1 VVDNVPHVP
10 RPNIVVVMPDQL
22 RADAV
27 GAFSSTGAQ
36 TPHLDELA
44 SRGTRFT
51 QAFSQHSVCGPSRT
65 SIFTGWYPHVA
76 GHRTLDNLLKP
87 WEPNLLRMFKDAGYH
102 VAWAGMRGDTFAP
115 GVTKTSTD
123 FMGYTVKPRH
133 TRWPSPPVE
142 GALADANCW
151 YSGLRSPRDGEADV
165 LDLDEAAIQ
174 TCEQLLADGMPEPWL
189 LFVALVFPHPPF
201 AVEEPWWS
209 LHSRDAMSPPLPP
222 LLDDKPAFM
231 RAMREEYRLDLLGPD
246 DWAELKATY
255 YGMVSRV
262 DAQLGR
268 VVAGVDRAG
277 AASRTAWTF
286 FTDHG
291 EYMGDYG
298 LVEKWASGLND
309 CLLRNPLIIATP
321 DASGGGA
328 CDELVELVDVLP
340 TLAELGEVRVEHS
353 QFGRSLAPLL
363 LDPQDADVRAT
374 RVPHRDAAFSEG
386 GHRNDEPHVLEAI
399 TLPPYAAKAAIQQ
412 RDPLTVGKAVAMR
425 TREWTF
431 VHRLYESDELYDRVT
446 DAGELVNLSGRPEV
460 AAVEHELRGRVLD
473 WLLSTGDVV
482 PWTPDPRF
490 PPE

>member
-1 VVDNVPHVP
+1 MP
-10 RPNIVVVMPDQL
+10 RPNVVVVMPDQL

-27 GAFSSTGAQ
+27 GAFSADGAR
-36 TPHLDELA
+36 TPNIDALA
-44 SRGTRFT
+44 ARGTRFT

-87 WEPNLLRMFKDAGYH
+87 WEPNLLRLFKDAGYH

-115 GVTKTSTD
+115 GVTTSSTD

-133 TRWPSPPVE
+133 MRWPHEPID

-151 YSGLRSPRDGEADV
+151 YGGRRLPRDGESDV

-174 TCEQLLADGMPEPWL
+174 TGEELLRAGLPEPWL
-189 LFVALVFPHPPF
+189 LFVALVFPHPTF

-209 LHSRDAMSPPLPP
+209 LHPRDAMRAPLPP

-231 RAMREEYRLDLLGPD
+231 RSMREDYRLDLLD
-246 DWAELKATY
+246 DSDWAELKATY

-268 VVAGVDRAG
+268 LVDAVDRLG
-277 AASRTAWTF
+277 ASPRTAWAF

-298 LVEKWASGLND
+298 LVEKWPSGLND
-309 CLLRNPLIIATP
+309 CLLRNPLIISAP
-321 DASGGGA
+321 DAAGGA
-328 CDELVELVDVLP
+328 VCDELVELVDVLP
-340 TLAELGEVRVEHS
+340 TLAELGDVPVRHS
-353 QFGRSLAPLL
+353 HFGRSVAGLVH
-363 LDPQDADVRAT
+363 DPIPST
-374 RVPHRDAAFSEG
+374 PHRDAAFSEG
-386 GHRNDEPHVLEAI
+386 GHRDDEPHVLEAI
-399 TLPPYAAKAAIQQ
+399 SVPPYAAKAAIQQ
-412 RDPLTVGKAVAMR
+412 RNPTTVGKAVSVR

-431 VHRLYESDELYDRVT
+431 VHRLYERDELYDRIG
-446 DAGELVNLSGRPEV
+446 DPGELVNVSGRADV
-460 AAVEHELRGRVLD
+460 AGVEQELRARVLD
-473 WLLSTGDVV
+473 WLLETADVV
-482 PWTPDPRF
+482 PWVGDPRF
-490 PPE
+490 PSE